1 MKQTEQCYFSVD
13 VWVHVAD
20 SSSNVGVADASVE
33 FTLGELD
40 LVLTSTTDDQGWA
53 VFTLR

>member
-1 MKQTEQCYFSVD
+1 MD

-20 SSSNVGVADASVE
+20 ASSNVGVADASVE
-33 FTLGELD
+33 FTLGELESNLD

>member
-20 SSSNVGVADASVE
+20 ASSNVGVADASVE

-40 LVLTSTTDDQGWA
+40 LALTSTTDDQGWA